1 MQMRNS
7 EIANQLNSQNLDTV
21 LASTFGT
28 VGGRTFPDA
37 RSSDGLADLRDIV
50 NAYRATHLV
59 AYGNILPSSGVSYA
73 IQPANSTP
81 TDLIAPSIQEVIHV
95 NAISFN
101 NESGSTPAEITM
113 SIGDAIVTSQLVVPP
128 NSNVSW
134 NDIVGYAL
142 PNIVLSA
149 GQSLIVNITAGESE
163 KTTVTASATKSCL

>member
-1 MQMRNS
+1 MRNS

-81 TDLIAPSIQEVIHV
+81 TDLITPGSQEVIHL
-95 NAISFN
+95 NALSFY
-101 NESGSTPAEITM
+101 NESLGVPAEITL
-113 SIGDAIVTSQLVVPP
+113 SVGDAVVSTQIVVGP
-128 NSNVSW
+128 NSTLSW
-134 NDIVGYAL
+134 TDIIGFSL

>member
-1 MQMRNS
+1 MRNS

-81 TDLIAPSIQEVIHV
+81 TDLITPGSQEVIHL
-95 NAISFN
+95 NALSFY
-101 NESGSTPAEITM
+101 NESLGVPAEITL
-113 SIGDAIVTSQLVVPP
+113 SVGDAVVSSQIVVGP
-128 NSNVSW
+128 NSTLSW
-134 NDIVGYAL
+134 TDIIGFSL